1 MYDQVQLYSPQ
12 QPQIVYVPAQPYPA
26 PQWYPPPNGPSAS
39 NVTGV
44 PNALHSPRGAVGPMG
59 GVGPGQWGNGN
70 YYYDGP
76 GTATLRV
83 AYNRTGNGVY
93 EEHSLAM
100 TSAERELEGLG
111 EVIRDFGRQMTEATM
126 RVRKQVQGDVKRGT
140 VVKPLRTMKGLRS
153 VAATDERLPVT
164 IPKDPKTALELV
176 HQLVTMLSSKL
187 VPTIAYERQGSIT
200 YVLKMVDTYIRN
212 IRSFFTGDVVE
223 QEDEEER
230 EKEEKAMGLA
240 YSLRCVEYALVGIP
254 SSFDANDHSAVTDKI
269 RTRCNEIIARIGNA
283 SESSP
288 RRGMTRDDTR
298 RDTYYDH
305 GNKGSK
311 HDFGQKKAQLQGKLN
326 EAASVSVSGRSGET

>member
-26 PQWYPPPNGPSAS
+26 PQWYPPGPQGPQSPP
-39 NVTGV
+39 GMQG
-44 PNALHSPRGAVGPMG
+44 PNATHSPRGPWPVPIAPQGPD
-59 GVGPGQWGNGN
+59 PGSWVNRSH
-70 YYYDGP
+70 YYDNL

-83 AYNRTGNGVY
+83 AYNRTGNGNY

-140 VVKPLRTMKGLRS
+140 VVKPLRTMTGLRS

-164 IPKDPKTALELV
+164 IPKNPKTALELV

-223 QEDEEER
+223 QEDDEA
-230 EKEEKAMGLA
+230 KQKDDEKAMGLA
-240 YSLRCVEYALVGIP
+240 YSLQCVESALVGIP
-254 SSFDANDHSAVTDKI
+254 SILDQGDHHRDVTDKI
-269 RTRCNEIIARIGNA
+269 RTRCNEIIARIETA
-283 SESSP
+283 SESQEQ
-288 RRGMTRDDTR
+288 RRASR
-298 RDTYYDH
+298 RSDAF
-305 GNKGSK
+305 G
-311 HDFGQKKAQLQGKLN
+311 FGQKKVQPSKSN
-326 EAASVSVSGRSGET
+326 ERASVSGLGT